1 MYLRTLIRN
10 TIQRHVSDKQTA
22 TVVFQG
28 KRMREKAKDMIAKGL
43 SKAQW
48 RNPQDDTSMLYIY
61 VVPTGEINDDYLSDF
76 TSFFNF
82 IRDESG
88 NYGIFPDIR
97 LEDNRIY

>member
-1 MYLRTLIRN
+1 LYLRTLIRN

-61 VVPTGEINDDYLSDF
+61 VVPTGEINDDYPDF
-76 TSFFNF
+76 IHKGVLKPQRANKIKGS
-82 IRDESG
+82 
-88 NYGIFPDIR
+88 Y
-97 LEDNRIY
+97 